1 MNGNPH
7 RAAFGLARPQG
18 LALIA
23 VLWVVAALSLLT
35 LGLMHAVKV
44 EVRSV
49 AAIRESL
56 QAKATCDAAINM
68 VLKDVLANP
77 EKFLRYQVVQG
88 RFEGEP
94 VAVEVV
100 PAAGLVNLNLAT
112 VETLEALFT
121 HAGERPPEEARII
134 AQRILDWRDKDDL
147 VRVGGAEN
155 DQYIQSASPYLT
167 RGAPFETEEDLLQV
181 LGVDYSLYGKVRDLV
196 TTDYA
201 YGGKVSLLGAPP
213 AVVKALLGA
222 DVAAAADYLAAQA
235 SGASP
240 EPPPRFAAHFVPPS
254 AGSFYRLTAR
264 VRSPSGQLWGRRVSV
279 NTSSG
284 NLGRYWKYMREYP
297 MFGEQTKEVS
307 ADLVPAE

>member
-1 MNGNPH
+1 
-7 RAAFGLARPQG
+7 
-18 LALIA
+18 
-23 VLWVVAALSLLT
+23 
-35 LGLMHAVKV
+35 V

-49 AAIRESL
+49 ASIRESL
-56 QAKATCDAAINM
+56 QAKAACDAAINM

-77 EKFLRYQVVQG
+77 EKYLRYQVVQG
-88 RFEGEP
+88 RFEEDP

-100 PAAGLVNLNLAT
+100 PVAGLVNLNLAT
-112 VETLEALFT
+112 VEMLEALFT
-121 HAGERPPEEARII
+121 HAGERPPEEARSI

-155 DQYIQSASPYLT
+155 EQYIQAASPYLA
-167 RGAPFETEEDLLQV
+167 RGGPFEAEEDLLQV
-181 LGVDYSLYGKVRDLV
+181 LGVDYALYGKVRDLV
-196 TTDYA
+196 TTDYG

-213 AVVKALLGA
+213 AVLKALLGA
-222 DVAAAADYLAAQA
+222 DVAAAADYFAAQA

-240 EPPPRFAAHFVPPS
+240 ELPPKFAVYFASPS

-284 NLGRYWKYMREYP
+284 NIGKYWNYMREYP
-297 MFGEQTKEVS
+297 MFGEQAKEVS
-307 ADLVPAE
+307 AELVPAE